1 MKVGIL
7 TVSDKGARGEREDR
21 SGPAVREMME
31 AAGAEIVRAKNRPRR
46 TGRDPGR
53 LVQWSDEGLDLILTT
68 GGTGFSPR
76 DWTPEATKAVIE
88 RETPGIPEAM
98 RRAGMEKTPTAMLS
112 RAAAGIRKST
122 LIVNL
127 PGSEK
132 AVRESLEAILP
143 ALPHGVEILKGTAS
157 ECGKSQ
163 KRLIVVFRLVLF
175 NTVRAEIS
183 ARARVLS
190 FSSSS

>member
-21 SGPAVREMME
+21 SGPAIREMME
-31 AAGAEIVRAKNRPRR
+31 AAGGEVARTKIVPDEQDEIRAA
-46 TGRDPGR
+46 
-53 LVQWSDEGLDLILTT
+53 LIEWSDEGLDLVLTT

-88 RETPGIPEAM
+88 RETPGLPEAM
-98 RRAGMEKTPTAMLS
+98 RQAGAEKTPTAMLS

-127 PGSEK
+127 PGSER
-132 AVRESLEAILP
+132 AVRESLAAILP
-143 ALPHGVEILKGTAS
+143 ALPHAVEVLKGTAA
-157 ECGKSQ
+157 EC
-163 KRLIVVFRLVLF
+163 
-175 NTVRAEIS
+175 AEPH
-183 ARARVLS
+183 RR
-190 FSSSS
+190 

>member
-21 SGPAVREMME
+21 SGPAIRQMME
-31 AAGAEIVRAKNRPRR
+31 AAGGEIVRAKIVPDEQDEIRAA
-46 TGRDPGR
+46 
-53 LVQWSDEGLDLILTT
+53 LIEWSDEGLDLILTT

-76 DWTPEATKAVIE
+76 DWTPEATKAVLD
-88 RETPGIPEAM
+88 RETPGIAEAM

-112 RAAAGIRKST
+112 RATAGIRKRT

-143 ALPHGVEILKGTAS
+143 ALPHGVEVLKGTAS
-157 ECGKSQ
+157 ECAKPLRG
-163 KRLIVVFRLVLF
+163 
-175 NTVRAEIS
+175 
-183 ARARVLS
+183 
-190 FSSSS
+190 

>member
-1 MKVGIL
+1 MKIGIL
-7 TVSDKGARGEREDR
+7 TISDKGARGEREDR

-31 AAGAEIVRAKNRPRR
+31 AAGGEIVHAKIVPDEQDEIRAA
-46 TGRDPGR
+46 
-53 LVQWSDEGLDLILTT
+53 LIEWSDEGLDLILTT

-76 DWTPEATKAVIE
+76 DWTPEATKAVLD
-88 RETPGIPEAM
+88 RETPGIAEAM

-112 RAAAGIRKST
+112 RATAGIRKRT

-143 ALPHGVEILKGTAS
+143 ALPHGVEVLKGTAS
-157 ECGKSQ
+157 ECAKPLRG
-163 KRLIVVFRLVLF
+163 
-175 NTVRAEIS
+175 
-183 ARARVLS
+183 
-190 FSSSS
+190 

>member
-21 SGPAVREMME
+21 SGPAIREMIE
-31 AAGAEIVRAKNRPRR
+31 AAGGEVVRTAIVPDEKEEIQAALIAW
-46 TGRDPGR
+46 T
-53 LVQWSDEGLDLILTT
+53 DEGMDIVLTT

-76 DWTPEATKAVIE
+76 DWTPEATKSVIE
-88 RETPGIPEAM
+88 REAPGIPEAM
-98 RRAGMEKTPTAMLS
+98 RRAGAEKTPSAMLS

-132 AVRESLEAILP
+132 AVRESLAAILP
-143 ALPHGVEILKGTAS
+143 ALPHAIEILRGTAS
-157 ECGKSQ
+157 ECAGSG
-163 KRLIVVFRLVLF
+163 RG
-175 NTVRAEIS
+175 
-183 ARARVLS
+183 
-190 FSSSS
+190 

>member
-1 MKVGIL
+1 MKIGIL

-21 SGPAVREMME
+21 SGPAIREIME
-31 AAGAEIVRAKNRPRR
+31 GLGAEIVHSKIVPDEQDEIRAALI
-46 TGRDPGR
+46 D
-53 LVQWSDEGLDLILTT
+53 WSDEGLDLILTT

-88 RETPGIPEAM
+88 REAPGIAEAM
-98 RRAGMEKTPTAMLS
+98 RRAGMQKTPTAMLS
-112 RAAAGIRKST
+112 RAAAGIRKRT

-157 ECGKSQ
+157 ECAKPHRG
-163 KRLIVVFRLVLF
+163 
-175 NTVRAEIS
+175 
-183 ARARVLS
+183 
-190 FSSSS
+190 

>member
-1 MKVGIL
+1 MKIGIL

-21 SGPAVREMME
+21 SGPAIREIME
-31 AAGAEIVRAKNRPRR
+31 GIGAEIVHAKIVPDEQDEIRAALI
-46 TGRDPGR
+46 D
-53 LVQWSDEGLDLILTT
+53 WSDEGLDLILTT

-76 DWTPEATKAVIE
+76 DWTPEATKAVID

-132 AVRESLEAILP
+132 AVRESLAAILP
-143 ALPHGVEILKGTAS
+143 ALPHGVEILMGTAS
-157 ECGKSQ
+157 ECASPRRG
-163 KRLIVVFRLVLF
+163 
-175 NTVRAEIS
+175 
-183 ARARVLS
+183 
-190 FSSSS
+190 

>member
-1 MKVGIL
+1 MKIGIL
-7 TVSDKGARGEREDR
+7 TVSDKGARGKREDR
-21 SGPAVREMME
+21 SGPAIREIME
-31 AAGAEIVRAKNRPRR
+31 GIGAEIVHAKIVPDEQDEIRAALI
-46 TGRDPGR
+46 D
-53 LVQWSDEGLDLILTT
+53 WSDEGLDLILTT

-76 DWTPEATKAVIE
+76 DWTPEATKAVID

-132 AVRESLEAILP
+132 AVRESLAAILP
-143 ALPHGVEILKGTAS
+143 ALPHGVEILKGTAA
-157 ECGKSQ
+157 EC
-163 KRLIVVFRLVLF
+163 
-175 NTVRAEIS
+175 AEP
-183 ARARVLS
+183 RRG
-190 FSSSS
+190 